1 MYLKSL
7 SLSNFRIFS
16 RLELDFPKR
25 VILFYGTNAQGKTS
39 ILEAVAFQALFTSFT
54 ASSDRQ
60 LINFNLPEDESL
72 RVARIVADFERGG
85 KKHTLETRLIL
96 EHNQEDRSIRF
107 RKQALLNGVS
117 KRFGD
122 LYGQFNAVSFLP
134 QMSKIVEGSPS
145 DRRRYLDEVLCQ
157 IEPGYSRHMI
167 RYNKVN
173 TQRNALLKR
182 LAENGGNPNQLEPWD
197 QMLAEEGAWLIRGRI
212 KLIKE
217 IQSLT
222 QAHHYELSQGKEV
235 LRLDYQPSFDPAVE
249 EDGQLGLP
257 VDLSAQRSAFSHEEI
272 RDGFQLALTKRHR
285 KDIQRGSTS
294 IGPHRDEMR
303 FLVNQIDLGNYGSRG
318 QARTALLSLKFA
330 EVDLMKARTGEW
342 PVLLLDEVMSELDPF
357 RRQALMDLLEKAQQ
371 AFVTTTDLEMFDSD
385 FLSRHEVWKV
395 QQGIVSKG

>member
-1 MYLKSL
+1 MHLTSL

-25 VILFYGTNAQGKTS
+25 VILFYGANAQGKTS

-54 ASSDRQ
+54 AGNDRQ
-60 LINFNLPEDESL
+60 MINFNLPEDEAV
-72 RVARIVADFERGG
+72 RVGRIVADFERGG
-85 KKHTLETRLIL
+85 KNHTLETRLIL
-96 EHNQEDRSIRF
+96 EQSEDDRSLRF
-107 RKQALLNGVS
+107 RKQALINGVS
-117 KRFGD
+117 KRFAD

-157 IEPGYSRHMI
+157 IEPGYSRHLI
-167 RYNKVN
+167 RYNKLN

-182 LAENGGNPNQLEPWD
+182 LAENGGKPDQLEPWD
-197 QMLAEEGAWLIRGRI
+197 QMLAEEGAWLIQGRV
-212 KLIKE
+212 KLIEE

-222 QAHHYELSQGKEV
+222 QAHHYRLSQEKEV
-235 LRLDYQPSFDPAVE
+235 LRLDYQPSFDPAMKD
-249 EDGQLGLP
+249 DGQFGLP
-257 VDLSAQRSAFSHEEI
+257 VDLAAERSTFSLEEI
-272 RDGFQLALTKRHR
+272 RDGFQLALAKRHR

-303 FLVNQIDLGNYGSRG
+303 LLVNQIDLGEYGSRG

-330 EVDLMKARTGEW
+330 EVDLMKERTGEW
-342 PVLLLDEVMSELDPF
+342 PVLLLDEVMSELDPL
-357 RRQALMDLLEKAQQ
+357 RRQALMELLEQAQQ

-385 FLSRHEVWKV
+385 FLCRHEVWKV
-395 QQGIVSKG
+395 HQGIVSKG

>member
-1 MYLKSL
+1 MHLTSL

-25 VILFYGTNAQGKTS
+25 VILFYGANAQGKTS

-54 ASSDRQ
+54 AGNDRQ
-60 LINFNLPEDESL
+60 MINFNLPEDEAV
-72 RVARIVADFERGG
+72 RVGRIVADFERGG

-96 EHNQEDRSIRF
+96 EQSEEDRSLRF

-117 KRFGD
+117 KRFAD

-134 QMSKIVEGSPS
+134 QISKIVEGSPS

-157 IEPGYSRHMI
+157 IEPGYSRHLI
-167 RYNKVN
+167 RYNKLN

-182 LAENGGNPNQLEPWD
+182 LAENGGKPDQLEPWD
-197 QMLAEEGAWLIRGRI
+197 QMLADEGAWLIQGRV
-212 KLIKE
+212 KLIEE

-222 QAHHYELSQGKEV
+222 QAHHYRLSQEKEV
-235 LRLDYQPSFDPAVE
+235 LRLDYQPSFDPAMND
-249 EDGQLGLP
+249 DGQLGLP
-257 VDLSAQRSAFSHEEI
+257 VDLAAERSTFSLEEI
-272 RDGFQLALTKRHR
+272 RDGFQLALAKRHG

-294 IGPHRDEMR
+294 IGPHRDELR
-303 FLVNQIDLGNYGSRG
+303 LLVNQIDLGEYGSRG

-342 PVLLLDEVMSELDPF
+342 PVLLLDEVMSELDPL
-357 RRQALMDLLEKAQQ
+357 RRQALMELLEKAQQ

-395 QQGIVSKG
+395 HQGIVSKG

>member
-1 MYLKSL
+1 MHLTSL

-25 VILFYGTNAQGKTS
+25 VILFYGANAQGKTS

-54 ASSDRQ
+54 AGNDRQ
-60 LINFNLPEDESL
+60 MINFNLPEDEAV
-72 RVARIVADFERGG
+72 RVGRIVADFERGG
-85 KKHTLETRLIL
+85 KKHMLETRLIL
-96 EHNQEDRSIRF
+96 EQSEEDRSLRF

-117 KRFGD
+117 KRFAD

-157 IEPGYSRHMI
+157 IEPGYSRHLI
-167 RYNKVN
+167 RYNKLN

-182 LAENGGNPNQLEPWD
+182 LAENSGKPDQLEPWD
-197 QMLAEEGAWLIRGRI
+197 QMLAEEGVWLIQGRV
-212 KLIKE
+212 KLIEE

-222 QAHHYELSQGKEV
+222 QTHHYRLSQEKEV
-235 LRLDYQPSFDPAVE
+235 LRLDYQPSFDPAMND
-249 EDGQLGLP
+249 DGQLGLP
-257 VDLSAQRSAFSHEEI
+257 VDLAAERSTFSLEEI
-272 RDGFQLALTKRHR
+272 RDGFQLALAKRHR

-303 FLVNQIDLGNYGSRG
+303 LLVNQIDLGEYGSRG

-342 PVLLLDEVMSELDPF
+342 PVLLLDEVMSELDPL
-357 RRQALMDLLEKAQQ
+357 RRQALMELLEKAQQ

-395 QQGIVSKG
+395 HQGIVSKG